1 MDAFI
6 TTGIR
11 IQDWP
16 FLRALCESAA
26 NGRKSSLTPVQP
38 LLNSLSSTMPNFRKI
53 YKGLVKMYQEEVLGK
68 RVVVQ
73 HLFLSE
79 ITWGPDI
86 AAGMSASRA
95 LEERRSEGE
104 ATKAPWAR

>member
-1 MDAFI
+1 
-6 TTGIR
+6 
-11 IQDWP
+11 
-16 FLRALCESAA
+16 
-26 NGRKSSLTPVQP
+26 
-38 LLNSLSSTMPNFRKI
+38 
-53 YKGLVKMYQEEVLGK
+53 MYAEEVLGK

-86 AAGMSASRA
+86 ALGARKETTSKPREVGKA
-95 LEERRSEGE
+95 EGE